1 LHAGHDRLE
10 RLRTRR
16 HPLRANEDLERS
28 TAEKTSSV
36 HFLRFEFPDQTVRAA
51 RTGANWT
58 LRSEHPNYSHEVVLS
73 DRVRESLLRDF
84 D

>member
-1 LHAGHDRLE
+1 
-10 RLRTRR
+10 
-16 HPLRANEDLERS
+16 
-28 TAEKTSSV
+28 V